1 MEVVEGV
8 AVVDGGGGE
17 GKKIGKI
24 VARLLRTK
32 YFGFCFKIPRLVIL
46 SARCVKDN
54 PRWGVGA
61 H

>member
-24 VARLLRTK
+24 VARLPADQIFR
-32 YFGFCFKIPRLVIL
+32 IL
-46 SARCVKDN
+46 F
-54 PRWGVGA
+54 
-61 H
+61 

>member
-8 AVVDGGGGE
+8 AAVDGGGGE

-24 VARLLRTK
+24 VARLRTK

>member
-1 MEVVEGV
+1 MEVVEGA

-17 GKKIGKI
+17 GKI
-24 VARLLRTK
+24 VARLRTK